1 MTRTQLVDALKM
13 LEGMQSSEPPSTVV
27 RRFDGI
33 TITVVSTGTCIERMS
48 VSKGSMGKALDEM
61 NAYMREIV
69 KAVGRQRALLA
80 LLPAAPH
87 EA

>member
-1 MTRTQLVDALKM
+1 
-13 LEGMQSSEPPSTVV
+13 
-27 RRFDGI
+27 
-33 TITVVSTGTCIERMS
+33 MS